1 MRKHNLLE
9 ELPIESSKDSSH
21 QQNNSVSKR
30 KPKNRIVIAIVVTIA
45 CVIGIAM
52 LLIEDSASRTDF
64 GPMSTPEQTC
74 TYYVQNNSD
83 NTRVEFVSY
92 TKSEEDTT
100 GYEGGR
106 IPPGWIGYRLRGYS
120 KSAPGSTNTFVVY
133 PCLYEKTSH
142 EWRATMLLI
151 PRHP

>member
-52 LLIEDSASRTDF
+52 LLIENSASHTNF
-64 GPMSTPEQTC
+64 GPVPTPKQAC
-74 TYYVQNNSD
+74 TYYVQKSSD
-83 NTRVEFVSY
+83 NARVEFVSC
-92 TKSEEDTT
+92 TRSEEDTT
-100 GYEGGR
+100 DYEGGR
-106 IPPGWIGYRLRGYS
+106 IPPSWVGYRLRAYS
-120 KSAPGSTNTFVVY
+120 KSSPGSTNTFVVY
-133 PCLYEKTSH
+133 PCPYEKN
-142 EWRATMLLI
+142 L
-151 PRHP
+151 P